1 LEESIYI
8 CPNCNHYLSMPLRA
22 RIALLAMFGHL
33 AYAISK
39 MEKSNRKPKPP
50 TGPARRGATDK
61 VKIPAAAG
69 MKRTERQQR
78 SEFMILHSRRA
89 VPKDIQNESI
99 S

>member
-1 LEESIYI
+1 
-8 CPNCNHYLSMPLRA
+8 MPSRA
-22 RIALLAMFGHL
+22 RIALLAMFGLL

-50 TGPARRGATDK
+50 TGPARREATDK

-69 MKRTERQQR
+69 MKRAERQQR
-78 SEFMILHSRRA
+78 NEFVNLRSRRA
-89 VPKDIQNESI
+89 APKDIQNESI